1 MGRIFLDAEFS
12 AVSKSMGRPLIQAE
26 LLGLLNSENGL
37 CDILCGLGPGG
48 ELAEF
53 LPSAAAAK
61 ALTAGTGPDAR
72 CYPACQPD
80 TNSLPFDGIS
90 PLKKK
95 EYEKISSPE
104 AAKPCC

>member
-53 LPSAAAAK
+53 LPSGSCCK
-61 ALTAGTGPDAR
+61 GTHCWYRPGRPL
-72 CYPACQPD
+72 
-80 TNSLPFDGIS
+80 LPS
-90 PLKKK
+90 MPT
-95 EYEKISSPE
+95 
-104 AAKPCC
+104 

>member
-61 ALTAGTGPDAR
+61 ALTAVVQAR
-72 CYPACQPD
+72 TPAATQHANLTRIPSHS
-80 TNSLPFDGIS
+80 TEF
-90 PLKKK
+90 PL
-95 EYEKISSPE
+95 
-104 AAKPCC
+104 